1 MITNKIQ
8 PVILAGG
15 SGTRL
20 WPLSRKMYPKQF
32 LALDNSANSL
42 LQNTVKRIDSLD
54 KLPPIVICNEEH
66 RFIVA
71 EQLRQ
76 IDCDNAKIILEPVGK
91 NTAPA
96 IALAS
101 LIANQ
106 LYAENDITLLILSA
120 DHVIKNQLV
129 FEQSIN
135 KARALAIDDKLV
147 TFGIVP
153 TKAETGYGYI
163 QKGKSLTNGFE
174 VARFVE
180 KPDIA
185 TAEEYVASHDYL
197 WNSGMFMF
205 KPSGYL
211 EALKTYASN
220 IYEYCAKSVATVEHD
235 MDFIR
240 VISKVFKSAQVIRL
254 IMLSWKKLIM

>member
-1 MITNKIQ
+1 M
-8 PVILAGG
+8 
-15 SGTRL
+15 
-20 WPLSRKMYPKQF
+20 
-32 LALDNSANSL
+32 
-42 LQNTVKRIDSLD
+42 KRIDSLD

-71 EQLRQ
+71 KQLRQ

-120 DHVIKNQLV
+120 DHVIKNQAV

-163 QKGKSLTNGFE
+163 QKGKSLANGFE

-185 TAEEYVASHDYL
+185 TAKEYVASHDYL

-211 EALKTYASN
+211 EALKTYVSN
-220 IYEYCAKSVATVEHD
+220 IYEYCANA
-235 MDFIR
+235 
-240 VISKVFKSAQVIRL
+240 
-254 IMLSWKKLIM
+254 LSSSRTLDCRKWHSLDY